1 MDANHPEFHDIYDQF
16 HVRILRYMARMV
28 DESEA
33 EDLTQEVFAKVASS
47 LASFRGES
55 QLSTWLYRIATNA
68 ALDRLRGL
76 PKAPNVQLAEE
87 AEDIPDQNLWTG
99 ENEPAVE
106 SQVYRNEMND
116 CIRGFIAR
124 LPENYRMVL
133 LLGEFEGLKNDQIAD
148 ILDLTL
154 DTVKIR
160 LHRARERL
168 KAELAANCGPEW
180 VEDNEFLPELK

>member
-1 MDANHPEFHDIYDQF
+1 
-16 HVRILRYMARMV
+16 
-28 DESEA
+28 
-33 EDLTQEVFAKVASS
+33 
-47 LASFRGES
+47 
-55 QLSTWLYRIATNA
+55 
-68 ALDRLRGL
+68 
-76 PKAPNVQLAEE
+76 
-87 AEDIPDQNLWTG
+87 LWTG

-133 LLGEFEGLKNDQIAD
+133 LLGEFEGLKNEQIAD

>member
-1 MDANHPEFHDIYDQF
+1 MEANHPEFHEIYDQF
-16 HVRILRYMARMV
+16 HPKILRYLARMV

-33 EDLTQEVFAKVASS
+33 EDLTQEVFAKVARS

-76 PKAPNVQLAEE
+76 PKAPTVQLAEE
-87 AEDIPDQNLWTG
+87 AEDIPDKNVWTG

-116 CIRGFIAR
+116 CIRGFIAG

-133 LLGEFEGLKNDQIAD
+133 LLGEFEGLRNEQIAD

-180 VEDNEFLPELK
+180 VEGNEFLPELR